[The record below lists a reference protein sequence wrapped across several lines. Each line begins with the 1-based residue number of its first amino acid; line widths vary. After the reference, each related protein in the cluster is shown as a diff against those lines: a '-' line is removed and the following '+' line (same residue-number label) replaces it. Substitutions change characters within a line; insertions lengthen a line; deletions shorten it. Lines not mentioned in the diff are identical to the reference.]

1 MSKDQVFAGSYKI
14 RVGDINYGGHMGNDK
29 ALLLFHDARIYFL
42 EERGFSEGN
51 IGGPGIIMGEAHV
64 YYKKEVFRDD
74 ELRVFIHI
82 EDIRGISFEM
92 HYSVVRGADEVI
104 KGSTKLIAFDY
115 DLKKVVKIPEVLLE
129 KL

>member
-64 YYKKEVFRDD
+64 YYKREVFRDD